1 MVFDGINFKG
11 QSLALRQPH
20 DYQPIPAMSENVV
33 DAEVVSSAG
42 IEELASPASP
52 KLPESPKVMPTPTF
66 DKDRV
71 AKFVQKSDK
80 IGKFYTGLTTEQRQV
95 LWDFLGD
102 AKFKLT
108 LFKTNWISGNL
119 QSISAE
125 SQFLLTLLILRRGRK
140 FQDAAYE
147 FDLNANL
154 VGKIFKTWIQFMYL
168 KFCDLKKRMFVRKCD
183 IKKPLPKHFNN
194 RLVRDTRVV
203 IDCTEIFVESSSDVR
218 QQGNLFSGYKTHAT
232 VKMLLGVAPSG
243 AASFVSDC
251 FEGCISDREIVVKS
265 GFLDYI
271 EKGDLILA
279 DRGFNISDL
288 LSKKGAK
295 LNIPPFLKGKDH
307 FTLNE
312 TQKGKIM
319 TKARIHVERFN
330 QRFKRFEFLSGCV
343 SQKHLPI
350 LSQVI
355 FVACCLANFTRPLA
369 E

>member
-1 MVFDGINFKG
+1 LVFTGTPIATLLIICFFIRSIDETTQAMSIDGIIFKG
-11 QSLALRQPH
+11 QSLSLRRPH
-20 DYQPIPAMSENVV
+20 DYQPTPGMSENPNCIN
-33 DAEVVSSAG
+33 VSSDG

-52 KLPESPKVMPTPTF
+52 KLPESQTVMPTPTF

-218 QQGNLFSGYKTHAT
+218 QQGNLFSGYKP
-232 VKMLLGVAPSG
+232 MP
-243 AASFVSDC
+243 
-251 FEGCISDREIVVKS
+251 
-265 GFLDYI
+265 
-271 EKGDLILA
+271 
-279 DRGFNISDL
+279 
-288 LSKKGAK
+288 
-295 LNIPPFLKGKDH
+295 
-307 FTLNE
+307 
-312 TQKGKIM
+312 Q
-319 TKARIHVERFN
+319 
-330 QRFKRFEFLSGCV
+330 
-343 SQKHLPI
+343 
-350 LSQVI
+350 
-355 FVACCLANFTRPLA
+355 
-369 E
+369 